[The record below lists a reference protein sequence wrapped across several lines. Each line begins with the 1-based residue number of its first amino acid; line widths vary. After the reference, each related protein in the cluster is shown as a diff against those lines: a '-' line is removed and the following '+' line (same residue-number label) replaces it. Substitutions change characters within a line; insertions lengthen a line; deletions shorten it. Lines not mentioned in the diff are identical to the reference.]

1 MGGNILNFAKNLKEL
16 MEKNNVKNS
25 ELAKA
30 LNIDKSNITYYLKGE
45 KYPNYKTLEKIIN
58 FFGCSYDDLLK

>member
-1 MGGNILNFAKNLKEL
+1 MNLAKNLKEL
-16 MEKNNVKNS
+16 MEKNNIKNS

-45 KYPNYKTLEKIIN
+45 KYPNYETLEKIIN

>member
-1 MGGNILNFAKNLKEL
+1 

>member
-1 MGGNILNFAKNLKEL
+1 MNFAKNLKEL